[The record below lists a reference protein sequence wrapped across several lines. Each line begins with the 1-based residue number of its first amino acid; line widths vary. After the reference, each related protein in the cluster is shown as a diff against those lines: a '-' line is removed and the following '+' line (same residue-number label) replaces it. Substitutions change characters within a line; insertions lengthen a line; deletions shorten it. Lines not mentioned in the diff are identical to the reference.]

1 MTTAIIVGAG
11 RGERMGANTD
21 KTFLSLGPRPL
32 VAYSMMAFEA
42 CPEIRQIV
50 LVVRRDRIEAAKN
63 MAQMFGISKLRA
75 VVAGG
80 AHRQDSVRK
89 GLAELPPETRY
100 VTIHDAA
107 RPLVTP
113 NLISETVK
121 CAHQH
126 GSGVAGR
133 RMVDTVK
140 LVEKAP
146 IISRT
151 VDRDQL
157 WTVQT
162 PQTFRLDLLLQ
173 AYTRLA
179 ETGAVVTDDAAALEQ
194 IGVPVRLVEWA
205 PVNLKVTIAE
215 DLAVAAALLRI

>member
-21 KTFLSLGPRPL
+21 KAFLSLGPRPL

-63 MAQMFGISKLRA
+63 MAQMFGISKLRT

-80 AHRQDSVRK
+80 AHRQESVRK

-113 NLISETVK
+113 ALISETVR
-121 CAHQH
+121 CAHKH

-146 IISRT
+146 VVSRT

-162 PQTFRLDLLLQ
+162 PQTFRLDLLRQ
-173 AYTRLA
+173 AYARLA

>member
-21 KTFLSLGPRPL
+21 KAFLSLGPRPL

-162 PQTFRLDLLLQ
+162 PQTFRLDLLRQ
-173 AYTRLA
+173 AYARLA

>member
-21 KTFLSLGPRPL
+21 KAFLSLGPRPL

-63 MAQMFGISKLRA
+63 MAQMFGISKLRT

-113 NLISETVK
+113 ALISETVR
-121 CAHQH
+121 CAHKH

-146 IISRT
+146 VVSRT

-162 PQTFRLDLLLQ
+162 PQTFRLDLLRQ
-173 AYTRLA
+173 AYARLA

-194 IGVPVRLVEWA
+194 IGASVRLVEWA

>member
-21 KTFLSLGPRPL
+21 KAFLSLGPRPL

-42 CPEIRQIV
+42 CTEIRQIV

>member
-42 CPEIRQIV
+42 CTEIRQIV

-162 PQTFRLDLLLQ
+162 PQTFRLDLLRQ
-173 AYTRLA
+173 AYARLA

>member
-162 PQTFRLDLLLQ
+162 PQTFRLDLLRQ
-173 AYTRLA
+173 AYARLA

>member
-21 KTFLSLGPRPL
+21 KAFLSLGPRPL

-63 MAQMFGISKLRA
+63 MAQMFGISKLRT

-113 NLISETVK
+113 ALISETVK
-121 CAHQH
+121 CAHKH

-146 IISRT
+146 VISRT

-162 PQTFRLDLLLQ
+162 PQTFRLDLLRQ
-173 AYTRLA
+173 AYARLA

-194 IGVPVRLVEWA
+194 IGASVRLVEWA

>member
-21 KTFLSLGPRPL
+21 KAFLSLGPRPL

-42 CPEIRQIV
+42 CTEIRQIV

-146 IISRT
+146 VVSRT

-162 PQTFRLDLLLQ
+162 PQTFRLDLLRQ
-173 AYTRLA
+173 AYARLA

>member
-11 RGERMGANTD
+11 RGERMGANYD
-21 KTFLSLGPRPL
+21 KAFLSLGPRPL

-42 CPEIRQIV
+42 CPDIRQIV

-80 AHRQDSVRK
+80 AQRQDSVRN

-100 VTIHDAA
+100 VAIHDAA

-113 NLISETVK
+113 ALISETVRSAEK
-121 CAHQH
+121 F
-126 GSGVAGR
+126 GSGVAACR
-133 RMVDTVK
+133 IVDTVK
-140 LVEKAP
+140 QVDKG
-146 IISRT
+146 T
-151 VDRDQL
+151 VVGKTLDRAKL

-162 PQTFRLDLLLQ
+162 PQTFRVELIRQ
-173 AYTRLA
+173 AYAKLA
-179 ETGAVVTDDAAALEQ
+179 ETKAVVTDDAAALEL
-194 IGVPVRLVEWA
+194 IGEPVRLVEWG
-205 PVNLKVTIAE
+205 PLNLKVTVAE
-215 DLAVAAALLRI
+215 DLTTAATLLRI

>member
-21 KTFLSLGPRPL
+21 KAFLSLGPRPL
-32 VAYSMMAFEA
+32 VAYSMVAFEA

-100 VTIHDAA
+100 VSIHDAA

-113 NLISETVK
+113 ALISETVK

-146 IISRT
+146 VISRT

-162 PQTFRLDLLLQ
+162 PQTFRLDLLRQ
-173 AYTRLA
+173 AYARLA

-194 IGVPVRLVEWA
+194 IGAPVRLVEWA

>member
-21 KTFLSLGPRPL
+21 KAFLSLGPRPL

-42 CPEIRQIV
+42 CTEIRQIV

-63 MAQMFGISKLRA
+63 MAQMFGISKLRT

-113 NLISETVK
+113 ALISETVR
-121 CAHQH
+121 CAHKH

-146 IISRT
+146 VVSRT

-162 PQTFRLDLLLQ
+162 PQTFRLDLLRQ
-173 AYTRLA
+173 AYARLA

-215 DLAVAAALLRI
+215 DLAVAATLLRI

>member
-21 KTFLSLGPRPL
+21 KAFLSLGPRPL

-42 CPEIRQIV
+42 CTEIRQIV

-162 PQTFRLDLLLQ
+162 PQTFRLDLLRQ
-173 AYTRLA
+173 AYARLA

>member
-1 MTTAIIVGAG
+1 
-11 RGERMGANTD
+11 MGANTD

>member
-21 KTFLSLGPRPL
+21 KAFLSLGPRPL

-100 VTIHDAA
+100 VSIHDAA

-113 NLISETVK
+113 ALISETVK

-146 IISRT
+146 VISRT

-162 PQTFRLDLLLQ
+162 PQTFRLDLLRQ
-173 AYTRLA
+173 AYARLA

-194 IGVPVRLVEWA
+194 IGAPVRLVEWA

>member
-11 RGERMGANTD
+11 RGERMGSNYD
-21 KTFLSLGPRPL
+21 KAFLSLGPRPL

-50 LVVRRDRIEAAKN
+50 LVVRRERLEAAKN

-80 AHRQDSVRK
+80 AHRQDSVRN
-89 GLAELPPETRY
+89 GLAALPPETRY
-100 VTIHDAA
+100 VAIHDAA

-113 NLISETVK
+113 ALISETIK
-121 CAHQH
+121 CAHKH
-126 GSGVAGR
+126 GTGVAGR
-133 RMVDTVK
+133 RIVDTVK

-146 IISRT
+146 VVSRT
-151 VDRDQL
+151 VDRDHL

-162 PQTFRLDLLLQ
+162 PQTFRLDLLQQ
-173 AYTRLA
+173 AYARLEETR
-179 ETGAVVTDDAAALEQ
+179 EVVTDDAAALELA
-194 IGVPVRLVEWA
+194 GVPVRLVEWSS
-205 PVNLKVTIAE
+205 VNLKVTVPE
-215 DLAVAAALLRI
+215 DLAVAALLLRI

>member
-146 IISRT
+146 VVSRT

>member
-11 RGERMGANTD
+11 RGERMGANYD
-21 KTFLSLGPRPL
+21 KAFLSLGPRPL

-42 CPEIRQIV
+42 CPDIRQIV
-50 LVVRRDRIEAAKN
+50 LVVRRDRLEAAKN

-80 AHRQDSVRK
+80 AQRQDSVRN

-100 VTIHDAA
+100 VAIHDAA

-113 NLISETVK
+113 ALISETVK
-121 CAHQH
+121 CARKH
-126 GSGVAGR
+126 GTGVAGR
-133 RMVDTVK
+133 RIVDTVK

-146 IISRT
+146 VVSRT

-162 PQTFRLDLLLQ
+162 PQTFSLDLLRQ
-173 AYTRLA
+173 AYARLEETR
-179 ETGAVVTDDAAALEQ
+179 EVVTDDAAALER
-194 IGVPVRLVEWA
+194 IGVAVRLVEWA
-205 PVNLKVTIAE
+205 PVNLKVTVPE

>member
-21 KTFLSLGPRPL
+21 KAFLSLGPRPL

-63 MAQMFGISKLRA
+63 MAQMFGISKLRT

-89 GLAELPPETRY
+89 GLAELPPETCY

-113 NLISETVK
+113 ALISETVR
-121 CAHQH
+121 CAHKH

-146 IISRT
+146 VVSRT

-162 PQTFRLDLLLQ
+162 PQTFRLDLLRQ
-173 AYTRLA
+173 AYARLA

>member
-21 KTFLSLGPRPL
+21 KAFLSLGPRPL

-113 NLISETVK
+113 ALISETVK

-146 IISRT
+146 VISRT
-151 VDRDQL
+151 VDRAPL

-162 PQTFRLDLLLQ
+162 PQTFRLDLLRQ
-173 AYTRLA
+173 AYARLA

>member
-1 MTTAIIVGAG
+1 
-11 RGERMGANTD
+11 MGANTD
-21 KTFLSLGPRPL
+21 KAFLSLGPRPL

-42 CPEIRQIV
+42 CTEIRQIV

-63 MAQMFGISKLRA
+63 MAQMFGISKLRT

-113 NLISETVK
+113 ALISETVR
-121 CAHQH
+121 CAHKH

-146 IISRT
+146 VVSRT

-162 PQTFRLDLLLQ
+162 PQTFRLDLLRQ
-173 AYTRLA
+173 AYARLA

>member
-1 MTTAIIVGAG
+1 
-11 RGERMGANTD
+11 MGANTD
-21 KTFLSLGPRPL
+21 KAFLSLGPRPL

-80 AHRQDSVRK
+80 AQRQDSVRN

-100 VTIHDAA
+100 VAIHDAA

-113 NLISETVK
+113 ALISETVR
-121 CAHQH
+121 CAHKH

-146 IISRT
+146 VVSRT

-162 PQTFRLDLLLQ
+162 PQTFRLDLLRQ
-173 AYTRLA
+173 AYARLA

-194 IGVPVRLVEWA
+194 IGAPVRLVEWA

>member
-11 RGERMGANTD
+11 RGERMGANYD
-21 KTFLSLGPRPL
+21 KAFLSLGPRPL

-42 CPEIRQIV
+42 CPDIRQIV
-50 LVVRRDRIEAAKN
+50 LVVRRDRLEAAKN

-80 AHRQDSVRK
+80 AQRQDSVRN

-100 VTIHDAA
+100 VAIHDAA

-113 NLISETVK
+113 ALISETVK
-121 CAHQH
+121 CARKH
-126 GSGVAGR
+126 GTGVAGR
-133 RMVDTVK
+133 RVVDTVK

-146 IISRT
+146 VVSRT

-162 PQTFRLDLLLQ
+162 PQTFSLDLLRQ
-173 AYTRLA
+173 AYARLEETR
-179 ETGAVVTDDAAALEQ
+179 EVVTDDAAALER
-194 IGVPVRLVEWA
+194 IGVAVRLVEWA
-205 PVNLKVTIAE
+205 PVNLKVTVPE

>member
-1 MTTAIIVGAG
+1 
-11 RGERMGANTD
+11 MGANTD
-21 KTFLSLGPRPL
+21 KAFLSLGPRPL
-32 VAYSMMAFEA
+32 VAYSMVAFEA

-100 VTIHDAA
+100 VSIHDAA

-113 NLISETVK
+113 ALISETVK

-146 IISRT
+146 VISRT
-151 VDRDQL
+151 VDRAPL

-162 PQTFRLDLLLQ
+162 PQTFRLDLLRQ
-173 AYTRLA
+173 AYARLA

>member
-21 KTFLSLGPRPL
+21 KAFLSLGPRPL

-113 NLISETVK
+113 ALISETVR
-121 CAHQH
+121 CAHKH

-146 IISRT
+146 VVSRT

-162 PQTFRLDLLLQ
+162 PQTFRLDLLRQ
-173 AYTRLA
+173 AYARLA

>member
-21 KTFLSLGPRPL
+21 KAFLSLGPRPL

-42 CPEIRQIV
+42 CTEIRQIV

-63 MAQMFGISKLRA
+63 MAQMFGISKLRT

-113 NLISETVK
+113 ALISETVR
-121 CAHQH
+121 CAHKH

-146 IISRT
+146 VVSRT

-162 PQTFRLDLLLQ
+162 PQTFRLDLLRQ
-173 AYTRLA
+173 AYARLA

>member
-11 RGERMGANTD
+11 RGERMGANYD
-21 KTFLSLGPRPL
+21 KAFLSLGPRPL

-42 CPEIRQIV
+42 CPDIRQIV
-50 LVVRRDRIEAAKN
+50 LVVRRDRLEAAKN

-80 AHRQDSVRK
+80 AQRQDSVRN
-89 GLAELPPETRY
+89 GLSELPPETRY
-100 VTIHDAA
+100 VAIHDAA

-113 NLISETVK
+113 ALISETVK
-121 CAHQH
+121 CARKH
-126 GSGVAGR
+126 GTGVAGR
-133 RMVDTVK
+133 RVVDTVK

-146 IISRT
+146 VVSRT

-162 PQTFRLDLLLQ
+162 PQTFSLDLLRQ
-173 AYTRLA
+173 AYARLEETR
-179 ETGAVVTDDAAALEQ
+179 EVVTDDAAALER
-194 IGVPVRLVEWA
+194 IGVAVRLVEWA
-205 PVNLKVTIAE
+205 PVNLKVTVPE

>member
-21 KTFLSLGPRPL
+21 KAFLSLGPRPL
-32 VAYSMMAFEA
+32 VAYSMVAFEA

-100 VTIHDAA
+100 VSIHDAA

-113 NLISETVK
+113 ALISETVK

-146 IISRT
+146 VISRT
-151 VDRDQL
+151 VDRAPL

-162 PQTFRLDLLLQ
+162 PQTFRLDLLRQ
-173 AYTRLA
+173 AYARLA